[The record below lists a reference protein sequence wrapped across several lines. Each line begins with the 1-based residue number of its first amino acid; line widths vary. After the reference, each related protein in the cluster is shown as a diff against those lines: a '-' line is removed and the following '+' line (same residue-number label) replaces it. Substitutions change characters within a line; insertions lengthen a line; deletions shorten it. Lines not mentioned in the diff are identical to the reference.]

1 MMINIFWEIAKGVK
15 NRLMQPSSAASIAT
29 IMAYFGVSSSMDLS
43 NAVCSWLVATIG
55 LYGVIKSDRSED
67 KK

>member
-1 MMINIFWEIAKGVK
+1 
-15 NRLMQPSSAASIAT
+15 MQPSSAASIAT